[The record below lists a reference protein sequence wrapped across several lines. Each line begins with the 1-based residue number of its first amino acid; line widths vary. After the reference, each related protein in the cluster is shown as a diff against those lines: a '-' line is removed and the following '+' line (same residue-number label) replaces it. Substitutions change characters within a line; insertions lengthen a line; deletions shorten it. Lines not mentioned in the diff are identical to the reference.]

1 MYKGAYLGDKHE
13 SLPNHE
19 GGKDNHGQIQY
30 LKEQLTLILPE
41 FFQLQHL
48 LVNHVFYHFK
58 SVNIDR

>member
-41 FFQLQHL
+41 LFQLQHL